1 MSSGG
6 SPNLILTGFMG
17 TGKSSVA
24 RVIAQRTR
32 RSLVDMDTEI
42 EKRARKSIPQIFAED
57 GEEVFR
63 AIEAALCRKLSEQQS
78 LIISTGGGALIDDT
92 NRDLMLNNGTV
103 ILLRCD
109 VDEILRRVQD
119 GSQSDRPLL
128 DVDDPATA
136 IEQLLRQRKSAYDAI
151 PWHIDTTGKA
161 IEDVAEQVM
170 RVAEAVSLS
179 VGYPRGRY
187 PIHVGAGLLA
197 HAAAAFP
204 AVGVPDGGH
213 IAIVSNAIVAPLYA
227 HGLESALEQAGY
239 RPFVCRIPAGEENKT
254 LDTVSALYSQF
265 LEGNLDRSGTVL
277 ALGGGVTGDIA
288 GFAAASFMR
297 GVAFIQVPTTLLAMV
312 DASIGGKTGVDLPQG
327 KNLIGAFKQPAL
339 VLIDP
344 DVLKTLPE
352 SEMRSGLAEVIKHGV
367 IADQALFESLESG
380 ERELSYWWG
389 DHAAS
394 QIVRALRVKQSIVQE
409 DPFERGHR
417 AVLNLGH
424 TIGHALEKM
433 SDYSLRH
440 GEAVSIGM
448 VGAADIA
455 RELGGCD
462 GKLGMR
468 IRNTLSRWG
477 LPINSPP
484 YPVESILHAMSRDKK
499 RQGRGLRWILPRDI
513 GEVEIVED
521 VPLDV
526 VQTTLCNLGARSDR

>member
-1 MSSGG
+1 MSSGD

-24 RVIAQRTR
+24 RIIAQRTR

-42 EKRARKSIPQIFAED
+42 EKRARKPVPKIFAED

-63 AIEAALCRKLSEQQS
+63 AMEAAMCRELSEQRG
-78 LIISTGGGALIDDT
+78 LVISTGGGALIDDT

-109 VDEILRRVQD
+109 VDEILHRVQS
-119 GSQSDRPLL
+119 GSQGDRPLL
-128 DVDDPATA
+128 DVDDPPTA
-136 IEQLLRQRKSAYDAI
+136 VEQLLRQRKSAYDAI

-161 IEDVAEQVM
+161 IEDVAEQAM
-170 RVAEAVSLS
+170 QVAEAISLP
-179 VGYPRGRY
+179 VEYPGGQY
-187 PIHVGAGLLA
+187 PIHVGAGLLVQ
-197 HAAAAFP
+197 AAGAFP
-204 AVGVPDGGH
+204 AAGVPDGGRV
-213 IAIVSNAIVAPLYA
+213 AIVSNPIVAPLYA
-227 HGLESALEQAGY
+227 DKLMSALEQAGY
-239 RPFVCRIPAGEENKT
+239 RPFVCQIQAGEESKT
-254 LDTVSALYSQF
+254 LDTVSTLYGQF

-277 ALGGGVTGDIA
+277 SLGGGVTGDIA

-312 DASIGGKTGVDLPQG
+312 DASIGGKSGVDLPQG
-327 KNLIGAFKQPAL
+327 KNLVGAFKQPAL

-344 DVLKTLPE
+344 DVLKTLSE

-367 IADQALFESLESG
+367 IADQALFEILESG

-394 QIVRALRVKQSIVQE
+394 QIVRALRVKQSIVEE
-409 DPFERGHR
+409 DPFERGRR

-455 RELGGCD
+455 HALGRCEGD
-462 GKLGMR
+462 LARR

-477 LPINSPP
+477 LPIASPP
-484 YPVESILHAMSRDKK
+484 YSVESILRAMSRDKK
-499 RQGRGLRWILPRDI
+499 RQGHGLRWILPRDI
-513 GEVEIVED
+513 GDVDIVED

-526 VQTTLCNLGARSDR
+526 VRTTLCNLGARSD